1 VLVASKKLKVHQ
13 LDVKGAYLNG
23 ILTQPIYMEQPIGFE
38 DGSGLVCLLIKSI
51 YGLKQAGRVWNIEF
65 DCAIRKHGFRPLIS
79 DPCTYILCRDD
90 HFIIVTVWVDD
101 LLLFVTLESLIEQTK
116 ANLEAEWELT
126 DLGEL
131 VKIVGIEIALRDHS
145 IMISQRRY
153 LESILCKEGMDNAN
167 TVGMPLDP
175 NIVLEPNPDGDV
187 GDQSNS
193 YARLI
198 GELQF
203 LANATR
209 PNIAYAISRLLSY
222 TANPTMQH
230 VTALKCVLRYL
241 SGTKIYVITY
251 SDVLD
256 HPNHFYG
263 YADAAFANADDQK
276 STSSYVFMMAGGA
289 ITWFSKKQTI
299 TALSSTEAK
308 YIALSEAAHKG
319 RWLRSLFFKLGF
331 TQVLPTTIRGD
342 NEGSIAMTKNP
353 QFHKRSKHIG
363 LQYHSIREQVH
374 KGEIIVENCRTQNQ
388 TADMLTKPLP
398 HAKHRQHT
406 AEMGLASA

>member
-1 VLVASKKLKVHQ
+1 
-13 LDVKGAYLNG
+13 
-23 ILTQPIYMEQPIGFE
+23 MEQPIGFE

-51 YGLKQAGRVWNIEF
+51 YGLKQARRVWNIEF
-65 DCAIRKHGFRPLIS
+65 DYAIQKHGFCELIS
-79 DPCTYILCRDD
+79 DPCTYILHRDN
-90 HFIIVTVWVDD
+90 HFVIVTVWVDD
-101 LLLFVTLESLIEQTK
+101 LSLFVTLESLIEQIK

-126 DLGEL
+126 DLGEP
-131 VKIVGIEIALRDHS
+131 VKIVGIEIVLRDHS
-145 IMISQRRY
+145 IMISQWRY
-153 LESILCKEGMDNAN
+153 LESILRKEGMDNAN

-175 NIVLEPNPDGDV
+175 DIVLEPNLDGDV
-187 GDQSNS
+187 GDWSNL

-198 GELQF
+198 GKLQF

-209 PNIAYAISRLLSY
+209 PDIAYAISQLLSY

-241 SGTKIYVITY
+241 SGTKTYAITY
-251 SDVLD
+251 SDILD

-299 TALSSTEAK
+299 TALSSTKAE
-308 YIALSEAAHKG
+308 YIALSKAAHKSC
-319 RWLRSLFFKLGF
+319 WLRSLFFKLGF
-331 TQVLPTTIRGD
+331 MQVLPMTIWG
-342 NEGSIAMTKNP
+342 NNKGLIAMMKNP

-388 TADMLTKPLP
+388 TVDVLTKPLP
-398 HAKHRQHT
+398 RAKHRQHT
-406 AEMGLASA
+406 AEMGLVSA